1 MLAAPQFEPGEIVGY
16 VESPQVNAASGMTA
30 SRANAGVLWAANDL
44 GDERLF
50 AFDTSG
56 RHLGVYNLSTITCRD
71 FEDITTGPGPQ
82 AGIRYLY
89 VADTGDN
96 SQVRSTVTV
105 FRVAEPALS
114 PTQSPVNV
122 NLAAID
128 SINLRYPDGPHDAE
142 SLIVDP
148 ANGDMYII
156 TKRDAR
162 SRIYYAPASAST
174 TQVTTLQFLGEL
186 TWGGAISAD
195 ISPDGDEILMLHINR
210 AYYYSRP
217 AGTSIAAALQSA
229 PTQIPYTPQQLGE
242 GITFDHTGTHY
253 YANSEGVNQPLW
265 FYERV
270 TNPQPS
276 NALVPAGSTWRYMAT
291 GADQG
296 AVWRGASF
304 NDSSWASGPAQLG
317 YGDGDEAT
325 VIPVGATKPITTYL
339 RHSFNIAD
347 KGAIT
352 GLTLRLM
359 RDDGAIVYLNGQEI
373 ARSNMPSGT
382 VAAATPVLS
391 SVGGGDELRWYTFA
405 VSPARLQSG
414 TNILAVELHQNS
426 TSSSDISFDLEL
438 LPQTPNTPTE
448 QTLIPACSVWQ
459 YLDNGSNQATA
470 CASLPSTIPLGPAAP
485 RNWGTATVTKQ
496 RVSMRAPRARVQ
508 SRLISARG
516 LKS

>member
-1 MLAAPQFEPGEIVGY
+1 MFRSARAFAMKRRRLVIETLEHRLALAAPQFEPGEIVGY

-30 SRANAGVLWAANDL
+30 SRANPGVLWAANDL

-50 AFDTSG
+50 AFDTTG

-82 AGIRYLY
+82 AGVRYLY

-105 FRVAEPALS
+105 FRVSEPSVSA
-114 PTQSPVNV
+114 TQSPVNV
-122 NLAAID
+122 NLTAID

-195 ISPDGDEILMLHINR
+195 ISPDGDEILLLHIDR

-217 AGTSIAAALQSA
+217 VGTSIAAALQAA

-242 GITFDHTGTHY
+242 GITFDHTGMHY

-276 NALVPAGSTWRYMAT
+276 NALVPAGSVWRYLAT
-291 GADQG
+291 GAEQG
-296 AVWRGASF
+296 TAWRSVSF
-304 NDSSWASGPAQLG
+304 NDSSWAERAAHSLAMATAMKRRPFRSVRPSRSPRTSATRSQL
-317 YGDGDEAT
+317 
-325 VIPVGATKPITTYL
+325 P
-339 RHSFNIAD
+339 
-347 KGAIT
+347 
-352 GLTLRLM
+352 
-359 RDDGAIVYLNGQEI
+359 
-373 ARSNMPSGT
+373 
-382 VAAATPVLS
+382 
-391 SVGGGDELRWYTFA
+391 
-405 VSPARLQSG
+405 
-414 TNILAVELHQNS
+414 
-426 TSSSDISFDLEL
+426 
-438 LPQTPNTPTE
+438 
-448 QTLIPACSVWQ
+448 IPA
-459 YLDNGSNQATA
+459 
-470 CASLPSTIPLGPAAP
+470 
-485 RNWGTATVTKQ
+485 
-496 RVSMRAPRARVQ
+496 
-508 SRLISARG
+508 
-516 LKS
+516 